1 MDKVQLENQHYT
13 TTINSLKKELE
24 EAHLNFE
31 EENKLLVGRVQ
42 HLQGELTQSE
52 GQLGNLQSEKLKLQN
67 SHDTLLQ
74 NLTQTQSDFEKKE
87 QNFIQKIQSLQNQL
101 DEQIHHADEE
111 KQNMENLQKIQR
123 ERIGKFEK

>member
-42 HLQGELTQSE
+42 HLQGEFTQSE

-67 SHDTLLQ
+67 SHDTLSQ
-74 NLTQTQSDFEKKE
+74 NLTQTQSDFEKK
-87 QNFIQKIQSLQNQL
+87 NKISFRKFKVYKISWTNKFIMLMKKNKIWK
-101 DEQIHHADEE
+101 IYKYPKRE
-111 KQNMENLQKIQR
+111 KWKV
-123 ERIGKFEK
+123 